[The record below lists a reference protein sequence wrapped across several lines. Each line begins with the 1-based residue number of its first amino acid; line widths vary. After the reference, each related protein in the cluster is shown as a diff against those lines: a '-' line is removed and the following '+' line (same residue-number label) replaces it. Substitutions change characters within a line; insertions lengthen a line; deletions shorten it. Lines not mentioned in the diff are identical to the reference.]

1 MAATIVEYAQ
11 FVEVQQ
17 RRLRVQ
23 AELTRQQADAAET
36 DASPKRP
43 LSPTGMTRVPNS
55 NRRLRQLHTQ
65 PHLPETKNSD
75 DSTTDTVRLPTV

>member
-1 MAATIVEYAQ
+1 MGATIVEYAQ

-23 AELTRQQADAAET
+23 AELTRQQADAAGK
-36 DASPKRP
+36 DAPPNRP
-43 LSPTGMTRVPNS
+43 LRQIGMMRVPNS
-55 NRRLRQLHTQ
+55 NQRLRQLHTQ
-65 PHLPETKNSD
+65 PHLPETKTGD